1 MAIYKEDIVDIELE
15 SGTIHRSW
23 LNRSI
28 GLGDVKANRF
38 GIRAFRNGEA
48 ENIEGSTCIGFF
60 MRPDGTNLQIQGST
74 YTGISGNKAWVALP
88 QDCYAYEGQFTLA
101 VKVISSGADIT
112 GTMRIVDGM
121 VDNTGTS
128 GAVSPTSTVPSSAEI
143 IAAYEDAVAVIDG
156 SVRHDITQSLTD
168 AQKGQ
173 ARGNI
178 GAASNEDVAV
188 LFERESYAP
197 LYVYRSGTNGGK
209 QDESATLS
217 ISVENNRDYLMTFS
231 KPSGYV
237 YMSPFLGM
245 YSDISGDSFVASIE
259 NIGSTDIDGLELML
273 SSGETWPDNPPI
285 VTPYRYNAIP
295 AGKTF
300 VTQPI
305 RPSDYA
311 GSYTYSAGVFLI
323 VRFQATDNNKS
334 VSIKVNITQRA
345 QNAKTAYI
353 SEFANRAG
361 GDYLDNV
368 IEPYL
373 YNNNSGQYTSWSLSG
388 RNHVLFCDDVT
399 ATGQVYGSISWDIK
413 ALFGKGIRLIFDIT
427 NANGNANGWYFS
439 DWYLSRYNYSWAS
452 KILTINPALY
462 SGDAA
467 AKKSKFIIDIDRD
480 FAGVDYASE
489 DHVYLIAAAFKNNPS
504 VSAENTLGIMAS
516 CYKDNSLVIADSLKG
531 FTKDAYYTKEQIS
544 DLLDQSAPN
553 VDIIFWGDSLTAGAG
568 GGGTTYPAVCANML
582 GLNHKNCGVGGETEQ
597 TIAARQGGN
606 SLMIQPGSVNGNY
619 SFSQMLDYCGKQIL
633 PLRQGTGGNT
643 VNPVIINGQSCQLSL
658 TDETYTISGYTG
670 TLLNAVPAL
679 FNGAKDYGDITVIFV
694 GANGLGSNTVE
705 ERISYIRS
713 MVTRIRKKY
722 VIMGISYGTESDRA
736 ADDAAMRKEFG
747 NHFFPTRKML
757 VNYGLAVAGITP
769 TAQDNT
775 DIAAGTVPT
784 SLRSDHIHLNANGYT
799 ALGKMLASFIVGL
812 GYAEYASN

>member
-1 MAIYKEDIVDIELE
+1 MAIYKEDIADIELE

-23 LNRSI
+23 LNRAI

-38 GIRAFRNGEA
+38 GVRVFRNGEA
-48 ENIEGSTCIGFF
+48 ENIEGCTCIGFF

-74 YTGISGNKAWVALP
+74 YTGVSGNKAWVTLP
-88 QDCYAYEGQFTLA
+88 QDCYAFEGRFTLA
-101 VKVISSGADIT
+101 VKLISSGAGIT

-121 VDNTGTS
+121 VDNTGTT
-128 GAVSPTSTVPSSAEI
+128 GTVSPTSTVPTSAEI
-143 IAAYEDAVAVIDG
+143 IAAYEEAVAVIDG
-156 SVRHDITQSLTD
+156 SVRHDIVQSLTD
-168 AQKGQ
+168 AQKAQ
-173 ARGNI
+173 ARTNI
-178 GAASNEDVAV
+178 SAASSADVAA
-188 LFERESYAP
+188 LFELESYAP
-197 LYVYRSGTNGGK
+197 LYVYHGSVASGK
-209 QDESATLS
+209 QETGTTLS
-217 ISVENNRDYLMTFS
+217 VSIENNRDFLMTFN
-231 KPSGYV
+231 KLSGYV
-237 YMSPFLGM
+237 YMSPYLGM

-259 NIGSTDIDGLELML
+259 NTGSTDIDGLELML
-273 SSGETWPDNPPI
+273 SDGETWPNNPPI

-300 VTQPI
+300 VTPPI

-311 GSYTYSAGVFLI
+311 GSYTYSEGVFLI
-323 VRFQATDNNKS
+323 VRFQGTDNNKS

-361 GDYLDNV
+361 GDYLDEL
-368 IEPYL
+368 IEPFIYL
-373 YNNNSGQYTSWSLSG
+373 NNSSHVSWAFDG
-388 RNHVLFCDDVT
+388 RSHVVT
-399 ATGQVYGSISWDIK
+399 CGSVTTTGQVYGAISWDIK
-413 ALFGKGIRLIFDIT
+413 PLFGKGVKLVFDIT
-427 NANGNANGWYFS
+427 NKNGNANGWYFS
-439 DWYLSRYNYSWAS
+439 DWYLSRYNYAWTS
-452 KILTINPALY
+452 KIFTINPALY
-462 SGDAA
+462 SGDTAA
-467 AKKSKFIIDIDRD
+467 AKSKFIIDIDRD
-480 FAGVDYASE
+480 FASVDYASE
-489 DHVYLIAAAFKNNPS
+489 EHVYLIAAAFKNNPS
-504 VSAENTLGIMAS
+504 VSAANTLGIMVS
-516 CYKDNSLVIADSLKG
+516 YYKDNSLVIADTLKG
-531 FTKDAYYTKEQIS
+531 FTKNAYYTKDEIRELI
-544 DLLDQSAPN
+544 DNGAPT

-568 GGGTTYPAVCANML
+568 GSGTTYAAVCANLL

-606 SLMIQPGSVNGNY
+606 SLMIPPGSVNGNY

-658 TDETYTISGYTG
+658 TDETYTISGYSG
-670 TLLNAVPAL
+670 TLKNAVPAL
-679 FNGAKDYGDITVIFV
+679 FNGANDSGDITVIFV

-722 VIMGISYGTESDRA
+722 VIMGISYGTESNRA

-757 VNYGLAVAGITP
+757 VDYGLTVAGITP
-769 TAQDNT
+769 TAQDET

-784 SLRSDHIHLNANGYT
+784 SLRSDHIHLNAAGYT

-812 GYAEYASN
+812 GYASYAQ